1 MNIDAIR
8 NGLVIDHIRAGGA
21 MDLYRLLRLG
31 DMDCTVAIIK
41 NAPSRQAAA
50 QGHHKDRLRPRT

>member
-21 MDLYRLLRLG
+21 MDLYRLLHLG
-31 DMDCTVAIIK
+31 IWT
-41 NAPSRQAAA
+41 APS
-50 QGHHKDRLRPRT
+50 P